1 MGEMQREKV
10 AVIIG
15 PTAVGKTKLSIDLA
29 KALNGEVISGD
40 SMQIYRTMDIGTAK
54 VTKEEMDGI
63 PHYMVDIKDPEDSFS
78 VAEFQ
83 ERVRKHIREI
93 TERGKLPIIV
103 GGTGLYIQSV
113 LFDYQ
118 FTDDAGDVIYR
129 EQMEKLALDRGVEY
143 VHKKLQEVD
152 PESAERI
159 HANNVRRVIRALE
172 IFYTT
177 GEKMSDQIEKQEK
190 ELLYDVSLIGL
201 TMDREMLY
209 DRINLRVDLMMEQGL
224 LEEVEG
230 LYNRGIRDC
239 QSIQAI
245 GYKEIYDYFENRVSL
260 EEAVSQ
266 LKTNSRRYGKRQLT
280 WFRNK
285 MDVTWFDVTDGE
297 KASEI
302 LRYIEGKLQLK
313 SNNSK

>member
-1 MGEMQREKV
+1 MGKVQREKV

-29 KALNGEVISGD
+29 KALNGEIISGD

-63 PHYMVDIKDPEDSFS
+63 SHYMVDIKDPEDSFS

-118 FTDDAGDVIYR
+118 FTDDAGDAIYR
-129 EQMEKLALDRGVEY
+129 EQMEKLALERGVEY

-172 IFYTT
+172 IFHTT
-177 GEKMSDQIEKQEK
+177 GEKMSDQLEKQEN

-209 DRINLRVDLMMEQGL
+209 DRINLRVDIMMDQGL

-245 GYKEIYDYFENRVSL
+245 GYKEIYDYFEDRVSL

-266 LKTNSRRYGKRQLT
+266 LKTNSRRYAKRQLT

-285 MDVTWFDVTDGE
+285 MDVTWFDVTGGE
-297 KASEI
+297 KTSEI